1 MNHKQV
7 LRYQPWLRYVN
18 KHHISD
24 RLLNLTNGDIFVAF
38 NTRTGYFELHS
49 VNSFRL
55 SAGSSNAPLE
65 PEFVNGFIITD
76 FKANNHKKF
85 GMEIE
90 SQRQKKDYLFKK
102 AEEKRSSLDNMLKTI
117 ERTIGTKI

>member
-1 MNHKQV
+1 V
-7 LRYQPWLRYVN
+7 
-18 KHHISD
+18 
-24 RLLNLTNGDIFVAF
+24 
-38 NTRTGYFELHS
+38 LHS

-65 PEFVNGFIITD
+65 PEFVNGFIISD

-102 AEEKRSSLDNMLKTI
+102 AEENRSSLDNMLKTI